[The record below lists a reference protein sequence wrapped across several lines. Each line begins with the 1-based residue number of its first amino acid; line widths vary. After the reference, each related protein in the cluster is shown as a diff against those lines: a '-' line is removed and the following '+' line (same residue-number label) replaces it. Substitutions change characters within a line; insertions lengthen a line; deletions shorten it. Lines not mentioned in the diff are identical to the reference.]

1 MLKGAVTNSIRFLG
15 YGQLKQL
22 IQADDPTYQLKL
34 HESMLAGGTAGAI
47 SAALS
52 QPIDTV
58 KANMMG
64 LEAQRFTKGS
74 FACAADLVR
83 AGGILTLFN
92 GVGPRV
98 VRVFIEV
105 GLQFSLYEVIGR
117 QLDRLMT
124 SSKR

>member
-1 MLKGAVTNSIRFLG
+1 MAATREECGRHRARDARKR
-15 YGQLKQL
+15 
-22 IQADDPTYQLKL
+22 L
-34 HESMLAGGTAGAI
+34 HWFAWFGPLRAH
-47 SAALS
+47 AAL
-52 QPIDTV
+52 V
-58 KANMMG
+58 H
-64 LEAQRFTKGS
+64 QR
-74 FACAADLVR
+74 DLVR
-83 AGGILTLFN
+83 AGGMPALMN